1 VKLLV
6 SVPVP
11 ALPLPLKVR
20 VSEVGMGVAGKQ
32 ISHLL
37 ADPMFEPGR
46 LHILYSLWVWNI

>member
-46 LHILYSLWVWNI
+46 LHILYSL